1 MQILLTILS
10 GTSVFIF
17 GQIILISFIKPINDF
32 KIVLG
37 EISHK
42 VKFHSNV
49 ITNSGI
55 KEELIKWSSGDM
67 RDLSCQLES
76 KYLIIPWSTLFSSL
90 KIIPNRTN
98 IREAASHLIRLANAS
113 GQQGYEDKN
122 GETINKLKKL
132 LKIYL

>member
-1 MQILLTILS
+1 MEIFWTITT
-10 GTSVFIF
+10 GTSIYVL
-17 GQIILISFIKPINDF
+17 GQIIQIFFIKPINDF

-42 VKFHSNV
+42 AKFHSNI

-55 KEELIKWSSGDM
+55 KEELIKWSSDDM

-90 KIIPNRTN
+90 KIIPNRKN
-98 IREAASHLIRLANAS
+98 VREAASHLIRLANAS
-113 GQQGYEDKN
+113 GQHGYEAKN
-122 GETINKLKKL
+122 DETINKIKKL

>member
-1 MQILLTILS
+1 MQTFLTILS

-32 KIVLG
+32 RIVLS

-42 VKFHSNV
+42 VKFHSNI

-55 KEELIKWSSGDM
+55 KEELIKWSSDDM
-67 RDLSCQLES
+67 RDLSCQLEA
-76 KYLIIPWSTLFSSL
+76 KYLIIPWSQLFSYL
-90 KIIPNRTN
+90 KIIPERDN
-98 IREAASHLIRLANAS
+98 IRKAATELIRLSNAT
-113 GQQGYEDKN
+113 GNKGFEDKN
-122 GETINKLKKL
+122 YNAIEKLKKL